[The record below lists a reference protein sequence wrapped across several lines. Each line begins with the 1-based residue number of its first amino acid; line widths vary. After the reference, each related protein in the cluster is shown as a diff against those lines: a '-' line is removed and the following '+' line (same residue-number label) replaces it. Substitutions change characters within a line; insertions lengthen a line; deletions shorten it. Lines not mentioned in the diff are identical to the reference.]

1 MLFKLAFRNVRK
13 SFGDYTVYFIT
24 LMFAVMFFY
33 AFNSLDAQQAIMDL
47 NSSKATS
54 AQVMLES
61 IKVFSTF
68 VAITLGILILYA
80 NNFLIKRR
88 NKELGVYLV
97 LGM

>member
-47 NSSKATS
+47 N
-54 AQVMLES
+54 
-61 IKVFSTF
+61 
-68 VAITLGILILYA
+68 
-80 NNFLIKRR
+80 
-88 NKELGVYLV
+88 
-97 LGM
+97 